1 MTIPSVRTIPI
12 KHCNFEAKVKVGG
25 SGPPLVYLH
34 TAGGP
39 LWDPFIDALA
49 DHFTVYAPDHPGT
62 GDTARDAIHSV
73 DSLWDLV
80 LIYDEILDALNL
92 PSVPLVG
99 ASFGG
104 MMACEVAAHRPDRVS
119 RMVLLDPIGL
129 WRDDKPVAQYMLM
142 PPEQLVA
149 TLFKLRCGAGQEIP
163 DDADRPARTRDR
175 HRGFDLG
182 IGCHR
187 KVRVAYS
194 GQGVEEA
201 HPSGERADPDHLG
214 RRGRTDLLRLR
225 AGIRETDCQVS
236 GGNYPRRRTRPA
248 MGATRDRAPIG
259 HQVPALLRDGRAVAR
274 LLP

>member
-1 MTIPSVRTIPI
+1 MTTPSVRTIPI

-62 GDTARDAIHSV
+62 GDTAREAIHSV

-92 PSVPLVG
+92 PSVPLIG

-149 TLFKLRCGAGQEIP
+149 TLFKNF
-163 DDADRPARTRDR
+163 DAEPVKKFLMMPKDPRELAT
-175 HRGFDLG
+175 
-182 IGCHR
+182 
-187 KVRVAYS
+187 VT
-194 GQGVEEA
+194 
-201 HPSGERADPDHLG
+201 ADS
-214 RRGRTDLLRLR
+214 
-225 AGIRETDCQVS
+225 IW
-236 GGNYPRRRTRPA
+236 A
-248 MGATRDRAPIG
+248 MGATGKFVWPIPDKGLKKRIHRVNAPTLIIWGEEDALISSAYAQEFAKRIAKSQVEIIRGAG
-259 HQVPALLRDGRAVAR
+259 HVPQWEQLETVHPLVTKF
-274 LLP
+274 LHS